1 MRRSCSAPILKE
13 ACRRYQ
19 VVTIPIAHLKRG
31 PIPNRPRGYAAKGRL
46 DNLSVKRYSVLI
58 PGFVAPAF
66 RLQLVRRAIHVRDL
80 RLHAGLPL
88 LEHGLALRI
97 GGQTLCT
104 PSHIGRQ
111 SHLRYRTQ
119 LSLDMRAHVIDE
131 LPGGDR
137 HGFPTSPLAIQ
148 MASSKITRYENQSN
162 QPSHHVK

>member
-46 DNLSVKRYSVLI
+46 DNLSVKRYSMLI

-80 RLHAGLPL
+80 RPHAGLPL
-88 LEHGLALRI
+88 LEQGLALRI
-97 GGQTLCT
+97 RGQALCT
-104 PSHIGRQ
+104 SPHIRRQ
-111 SHLRYRTQ
+111 SHLRCRSQ
-119 LSLDMRAHVIDE
+119 LSLDMRAHIIDE
-131 LPGGDR
+131 IPGGDG
-137 HGFPTSPLAIQ
+137 HGFPASPLAI
-148 MASSKITRYENQSN
+148 
-162 QPSHHVK
+162 

>member
-1 MRRSCSAPILKE
+1 MNENPFRA
-13 ACRRYQ
+13 
-19 VVTIPIAHLKRG
+19 G
-31 PIPNRPRGYAAKGRL
+31 RGYAAKGRL
-46 DNLSVKRYSVLI
+46 GNLSAKRYSVPI
-58 PGFVAPAF
+58 PGIVAPAF
-66 RLQLVRRAIHVRDL
+66 GTQTVRRAIHVRNL

-88 LEHGLALRI
+88 LEHGIALGI
-97 GGQTLCT
+97 GGRTLCT

-131 LPGGDR
+131 IPGGDR

-148 MASSKITRYENQSN
+148 MASSKITRYANRSN